1 MIIREGERGDR
12 YYAIS
17 DGEVSVSVRGDEI
30 ARRTRG
36 EGFGEIA
43 LLRDVPRT
51 ATVTAATDT
60 RLYALE
66 RDDFV
71 LAVTGHAP
79 TAAAA
84 HELMEAHVR
93 GSEAPTMASETS
105 PETGH
110 VDGGGS

>member
-1 MIIREGERGDR
+1 
-12 YYAIS
+12 
-17 DGEVSVSVRGDEI
+17 
-30 ARRTRG
+30 
-36 EGFGEIA
+36 
-43 LLRDVPRT
+43 
-51 ATVTAATDT
+51 VTAITDT

-84 HELMEAHVR
+84 HELMEAH
-93 GSEAPTMASETS
+93 GSSSGGATLAPETS
-105 PETGH
+105 PDTGH